1 MFWCRCFYLFFCEGG
16 NIFAIALF
24 LGLRGLSVDTF
35 RWCSFSCSCWWS
47 LGLQIILEFS
57 PVNHLTT
64 KVSIDLNSS
73 SLQPGAGHFELAS
86 NLRHVV
92 VFFP

>member
-1 MFWCRCFYLFFCEGG
+1 
-16 NIFAIALF
+16 
-24 LGLRGLSVDTF
+24 
-35 RWCSFSCSCWWS
+35 
-47 LGLQIILEFS
+47 LQIILEFS

-86 NLRHVV
+86 TLQHFV
-92 VFFP
+92 VFFPLTQQLQLHHNAVDGQPPTQFKA